1 MGNINETLVKNITR
15 KINGVIKADQ
25 NEEETI
31 ITELSE
37 YVVTE
42 EVRKHMARLF
52 DRYVDS
58 INTPT
63 EDMGVWISGFFGSG
77 KSHFLKMLGH
87 IFKND
92 VNGGK
97 KSIEYFIP
105 KLKDGF
111 LEGNIEKA
119 GNLNTDVI
127 LFNIDNTSD
136 QDTYQNKDTIAVAF
150 LKRFNEYL
158 GFSRDD
164 VKTASFERKLWLD
177 GRFEE
182 FKNLFLEETD
192 EVWEDSRRNI
202 DFIYDDFL
210 DVIEEMEIKG
220 FGREAAE
227 NWLAKESVESINAE
241 SFCEILQDYL
251 NTKAKDQRII
261 FLVDEVGQYIGD
273 NSQIM
278 LNLQTL
284 VEQLGTRFKGR
295 VWVGVTS
302 QQDIGSILEDNNTKT
317 NDFSKI
323 QDRFKTILP
332 LSSGNIDEVIKK
344 RLLEKKDVEKED
356 LENFYEKKR
365 IDIQN
370 LINFDGKGSTLKLY
384 DDKLDFA
391 ETYPF
396 VGYQFNL
403 LQKVFEKVRNMK
415 LSGQHMSRGERSLLS
430 SFQEAGIR
438 IKDKEIGA
446 LVPFNYFYESI
457 DQFLEDNARRPI
469 NQAKKDNGVSDFG
482 VEVLKLLFLLKGI
495 EGVESNINNL
505 TSFMIDSVDC
515 DRIELEKEIKKSLS
529 KLEHEV
535 LIQKDGDNYYFLTN
549 EEQDINKEISRED
562 IDLSNLYTKLD
573 EYIFGEI
580 YDNKNIVSEI
590 TGNKYGFSRRI
601 DEYTYGKQGEA
612 LNIVVLTPNADDYGN
627 ELMLGNRQDY
637 ELIVKLPDNIKDYL
651 NDIKQYLKVEAYIRR
666 KKSLNTREVV
676 NNILDQKQ
684 RENRT
689 NQKRIRN
696 EIEMAISNA
705 EVYIKGSL
713 VEMPTKEAR
722 KVIDKA
728 LQLSINNIFS
738 NAGLIKNKYDEKKI
752 RNVLDG
758 RYEIAVQLMDIQKD
772 MNHNINK
779 EALEEVLNRIKRQS
793 MRGQTVTLKSLVDY
807 YLDKP
812 YGWDLFS
819 VNGLVAELWVYKL
832 INIEEGKENISSND
846 ELKEKLTK
854 SQSRILER
862 IVISIKEEIDR
873 NLITK
878 VNNILKE
885 VFDSSKEITLDD
897 PKSELINFIRI
908 KIKENR
914 ERIEK
919 CKINNYPGIK
929 VLKEWEELLEEALD
943 IRGKS
948 EKALR
953 DFLEIG
959 EELKENYYKESQVR
973 DFLTGVKK
981 NKFKDG
987 RDKIKE
993 IKNYNEYFEKIT
1005 KIDSFKALEEI
1016 IESKDPYDKIKD
1028 IDGLIEKIDRAK
1040 KDIYDEERKLLEE
1053 KARKQLESQR
1063 GFFNGEGRIFEI
1075 AERETENFLRE
1086 VKDINDNTIF
1096 NKGKKLENIKN
1107 TIDREV
1113 DILKQKEAEEKK
1125 KKRVKLKKINNARVS
1140 DIETEERVNEYI
1152 EKLEEEIKKLK
1163 KDMLEAIR
1171 DNKIVDVE

>member
-164 VKTASFERKLWLD
+164 IKTASFERKLWLD

-210 DVIEEMEIKG
+210 NVIEEMEIKG

-515 DRIELEKEIKKSLS
+515 DRIELEKEIKKALS

-684 RENRT
+684 RENRI

-713 VEMPTKEAR
+713 VEVPTKEAR

-772 MNHNINK
+772 MSHNINK

-854 SQSRILER
+854 SQARILER
-862 IVISIKEEIDR
+862 IVVSIKEEIDR

-914 ERIEK
+914 ERVEK

-1028 IDGLIEKIDRAK
+1028 IDGLIEKIDKAK
-1040 KDIYDEERKLLEE
+1040 KEIYDEERKLLEE
-1053 KARKQLESQR
+1053 KAKKQLESQR

-1075 AERETENFLRE
+1075 AERETGNFLKE
-1086 VKDINDNTIF
+1086 LEGINDNTIF
-1096 NKGKKLENIKN
+1096 NKGKKLENIRSK
-1107 TIDREV
+1107 IDREL

-1125 KKRVKLKKINNARVS
+1125 KQRVKLKKVNSTRVE
-1140 DIETEERVNEYI
+1140 IETEDEVNKYI
-1152 EKLEEEIKKLK
+1152 NNLEEKIAKLK

-1171 DNKIVDVE
+1171 NNKIVDVE

>member
-92 VNGGK
+92 VNGEK

-164 VKTASFERKLWLD
+164 IKTASFERKLWLD

-515 DRIELEKEIKKSLS
+515 DRIELEKEIKKALS

-1028 IDGLIEKIDRAK
+1028 IDGLIEKIDKAK
-1040 KDIYDEERKLLEE
+1040 KEIYDEERKLLEE
-1053 KARKQLESQR
+1053 KAKKQLESQR

-1075 AERETENFLRE
+1075 AERETGNFLKE
-1086 VKDINDNTIF
+1086 LEGINDNTIF
-1096 NKGKKLENIKN
+1096 NKGKKLENIRSK
-1107 TIDREV
+1107 IDREL

-1125 KKRVKLKKINNARVS
+1125 KQRVKLKKVNSTRIE
-1140 DIETEERVNEYI
+1140 IETEDEVNKYI
-1152 EKLEEEIKKLK
+1152 NNLEEKIAKLK

>member
-92 VNGGK
+92 VNGEK

-164 VKTASFERKLWLD
+164 IKTASFERKLWLD

-689 NQKRIRN
+689 NHKRIRN

-1028 IDGLIEKIDRAK
+1028 IDGLIEKIDKAK
-1040 KDIYDEERKLLEE
+1040 KEIYDEERKLLEE
-1053 KARKQLESQR
+1053 KAKKQLESQR

-1075 AERETENFLRE
+1075 AERETGNFLKE
-1086 VKDINDNTIF
+1086 LEGINDNTIF
-1096 NKGKKLENIKN
+1096 NKGKKLENIRSK
-1107 TIDREV
+1107 IDREL

-1125 KKRVKLKKINNARVS
+1125 KQRVKLKKVNSTRIE
-1140 DIETEERVNEYI
+1140 IETEDEVNKYI
-1152 EKLEEEIKKLK
+1152 NNLEEKIAKLK

-1171 DNKIVDVE
+1171 NNKIVDVE

>member
-92 VNGGK
+92 VNGEK

-164 VKTASFERKLWLD
+164 IKTASFERKLWLD

-515 DRIELEKEIKKSLS
+515 DRIELEKEIKKALS

-1028 IDGLIEKIDRAK
+1028 IDGLIEKIDKAK
-1040 KDIYDEERKLLEE
+1040 KEIYDEERKLLEE
-1053 KARKQLESQR
+1053 KAKKQLESQR

-1075 AERETENFLRE
+1075 AERETGNFLKE
-1086 VKDINDNTIF
+1086 LEGINDNTIF
-1096 NKGKKLENIKN
+1096 NKGKKLENIRSK
-1107 TIDREV
+1107 IDREL

-1125 KKRVKLKKINNARVS
+1125 KQRVKLKKVNSTRIE
-1140 DIETEERVNEYI
+1140 IETEDEVNKYI
-1152 EKLEEEIKKLK
+1152 NNLEEKIAKLK
-1163 KDMLEAIR
+1163 KDMIEAIR

>member
-1 MGNINETLVKNITR
+1 MGKINEMLAKDITR

-42 EVRKHMARLF
+42 EVRKHMTRLF

-58 INTPT
+58 ITVPT

-97 KSIEYFIP
+97 ESIEYFIP

-164 VKTASFERKLWLD
+164 IKTASFERKLWLD

-182 FKNLFLEETD
+182 FKTLFLEETD
-192 EVWEDSRRNI
+192 ETWEDSRRNI
-202 DFIYDDFL
+202 DFIYDEFL
-210 DVIEEMEIKG
+210 DVVEEMNIKG

-227 NWLAKESVESINAE
+227 NWLSKESVESVNAE

-251 NTKAKDQRII
+251 NTKEKDQRII

-273 NSQIM
+273 NSKIM

-284 VEQLGTRFKGR
+284 VEQVGTRFKGR
-295 VWVGVTS
+295 VWVAVTS
-302 QQDIGSILEDNNTKT
+302 QQDIGSILEENATKT

-344 RLLEKKDVEKED
+344 RLLEKKDVEKEE
-356 LENFYEKKR
+356 LEKFFEKKR

-384 DDKLDFA
+384 NDKLDFA

-403 LQKVFEKVRNMK
+403 LQKVFEKVRNMR

-438 IKDKEIGA
+438 IKDQEIGA
-446 LVPFNYFYESI
+446 IVPFNYFYESI

-469 NQAKKDNGVSDFG
+469 NQAKKDNGVNDFG

-495 EGVESNINNL
+495 DGIESNINNL

-515 DRIELEKEIKKSLS
+515 DRIELEKEIKKALS
-529 KLEHEV
+529 KLEREV
-535 LIQKDGDNYYFLTN
+535 LIQKDGENYYFLTN
-549 EEQDINKEISRED
+549 EEQDINKEISKED
-562 IDLSNLYTKLD
+562 IDFSNLYSKLD

-580 YDNKNIVSEI
+580 FDNKNIVSE
-590 TGNKYGFSRRI
+590 TNGNKYGFNRKI
-601 DEYTYGKQGEA
+601 DEYSYGKQGES
-612 LNIVVLTPNADDYGN
+612 LNIVIFTPNADEYGN
-627 ELMLGNRQDY
+627 ELMIGSREEY
-637 ELIVKLPDNIKDYL
+637 ELIIKLPDNIKDYL
-651 NDIKQYLKVEAYIRR
+651 EDIKQYLRVESYIRR

-676 NNILDQKQ
+676 NKILDSKQ

-705 EVYIKGSL
+705 EIYVKGSL
-713 VEMPTKEAR
+713 VEVPTKEAK
-722 KVIDKA
+722 KVIEKA
-728 LQLSINNIFS
+728 LQLSANNTFS
-738 NAGLIKNKYDEKKI
+738 NAGLIKRKYDEKKI
-752 RNVLDG
+752 RNVLDE
-758 RYEIAVQLMDIQKD
+758 RYDNAVQLMDIQKD
-772 MNHNINK
+772 MSNNINK

-793 MRGQTVTLKSLVDY
+793 MRGQTITLKSLVDY
-807 YLDKP
+807 YFAKP

-819 VNGLVAELWVYKL
+819 VNGLVAELWVYKS
-832 INIEEGKENISSND
+832 INIEEGKENISSSN

-854 SQSRILER
+854 SQSRLLER

-885 VFDSSKEITLDD
+885 IFSNSREITLDD
-897 PKSELINFIRI
+897 PKGELIKIIRI
-908 KIKENR
+908 KSNENR
-914 ERIEK
+914 EHIEK
-919 CKINNYPGIK
+919 CRKNNYPGIN
-929 VLKEWEELLEEALD
+929 VLNEWGELLEEALE

-948 EKALR
+948 EKALN

-959 EELKENYYKESQVR
+959 EELIENCYKESQVR

-981 NKFKDG
+981 EKFKDG
-987 RDKIKE
+987 RKKINE
-993 IKNYNEYFEKIT
+993 IKSYNEYFEKIT
-1005 KIDSFKALEEI
+1005 KIEAFKNLEEI
-1016 IESKDPYDKIKD
+1016 IESKYPYDKIKD
-1028 IDGLIEKIDRAK
+1028 IDRLIGEIDAAK
-1040 KDIYDEERKLLEE
+1040 KDIYDEERKILEE
-1053 KARKQLESQR
+1053 KAKKQLESQR
-1063 GFFNGEGRIFEI
+1063 SFLTGKEKIFEI
-1075 AERETENFLRE
+1075 AERQTENFLKE
-1086 VKDINDNTIF
+1086 VENINDNTIF
-1096 NKGKKLENIKN
+1096 NKGKKLENIKS
-1107 TIDREV
+1107 TIERKLDE
-1113 DILKQKEAEEKK
+1113 IKLKEAEEKK
-1125 KKRVKLKKINNARVS
+1125 KQRVKLKKINSARVIN
-1140 DIETEERVNEYI
+1140 IETEDRVNKYI
-1152 EKLEEEIKKLK
+1152 DNLENEIAKLK
-1163 KDMLEAIR
+1163 EDMLEAIR
-1171 DNKIVDVE
+1171 NNKIVDVE

>member
-164 VKTASFERKLWLD
+164 IKTASFERKLWLD

-469 NQAKKDNGVSDFG
+469 NQAKKDNRVSDFG

-515 DRIELEKEIKKSLS
+515 DRIELEKEIKKALS

-689 NQKRIRN
+689 NHKRIRN

-1028 IDGLIEKIDRAK
+1028 IDGLIEKIDKAK
-1040 KDIYDEERKLLEE
+1040 KEIYDEERKLLEE
-1053 KARKQLESQR
+1053 KAKKQLESQR
-1063 GFFNGEGRIFEI
+1063 GFFNGEGKIFEI

-1096 NKGKKLENIKN
+1096 NKGKKLENIKSK
-1107 TIDREV
+1107 IDREL
-1113 DILKQKEAEEKK
+1113 DILKEKEAEEKK
-1125 KKRVKLKKINNARVS
+1125 KQRVKLKKVNSTRVE
-1140 DIETEERVNEYI
+1140 IETEDEVNKYI
-1152 EKLEEEIKKLK
+1152 NNLEEKIAKLK

-1171 DNKIVDVE
+1171 NNKIVDVE